1 MFKTLFI
8 KVNSR
13 EVMDEK
19 RIDKVFTIADLN
31 SDNKLSLHEFIKI
44 VEDFLD
50 PNYLGMNWSLNDFL
64 PSLII
69 SSTIYLD
76 IAHASDPTLN
86 R

>member
-13 EVMDEK
+13 EIMDEK

-50 PNYLGMNWSLNDFL
+50 PNYLGMN
-64 PSLII
+64 
-69 SSTIYLD
+69 
-76 IAHASDPTLN
+76 
-86 R
+86 

>member
-1 MFKTLFI
+1 
-8 KVNSR
+8 
-13 EVMDEK
+13 MDEK

-64 PSLII
+64 PSFIIFII